1 MLENYRTFFS
11 GSVKKSK
18 IRKAAVIGRTIHFS
32 MCICMTFVGNNNYS
46 FVTAFFAVRLH
57 VDVYVNCH
65 FWQCLQ
71 FYLLGTVSEKM
82 AHLD

>member
-1 MLENYRTFFS
+1 MLENYITFFKNFS

-18 IRKAAVIGRTIHFS
+18 IRKAAVIGRSFNFS
-32 MCICMTFVGNNNYS
+32 RCICMTFVGNNNYS
-46 FVTAFFAVRLH
+46 FVTAFFAVHLH

-71 FYLLGTVSEKM
+71 LITWDGL
-82 AHLD
+82 